1 MHVEGAKK
9 HMLSSFL
16 LKLFSMLYKFL
27 KYYYIMYS
35 ADGGGMKNYQT
46 FILKSL
52 FPLYTNYDITFVGQ
66 VITSQ
71 L

>member
-35 ADGGGMKNYQT
+35 ADGGDEELPNFHFK
-46 FILKSL
+46 KSISSL
-52 FPLYTNYDITFVGQ
+52 H
-66 VITSQ
+66 
-71 L
+71 